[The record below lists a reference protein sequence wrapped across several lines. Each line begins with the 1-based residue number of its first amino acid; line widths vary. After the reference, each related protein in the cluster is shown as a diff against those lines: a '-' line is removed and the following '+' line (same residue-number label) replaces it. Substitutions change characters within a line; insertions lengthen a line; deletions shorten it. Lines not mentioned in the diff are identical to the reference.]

1 MYRIW
6 RPTLTVTGV
15 DSIPP
20 VSIAGNVLRPETTFK
35 LSIRLPPTLRDTE
48 AIPKL
53 KEVTQFY
60 FSFLKN

>member
-1 MYRIW
+1 M
-6 RPTLTVTGV
+6 TGV

-20 VSIAGNVLRPETTFK
+20 VNIAGNVLRPETTFK

-53 KEVTQFY
+53 KEVNTIPDQEFTV
-60 FSFLKN
+60 